1 MKQFLAPTPQPD
13 DIVIADR
20 LASHKVAGAREA
32 IDARG
37 ACLMRLPPYSHDLNR
52 IERALARLE
61 TLLRKATRACERGS
75 GVPSE
80 TPSQSSAQTSAC
92 RRIPRMSG
100 RPVSFVR

>member
-1 MKQFLAPTPQPD
+1 LAPTPQPD

-32 IDARG
+32 IDSRG
-37 ACLMRLPPYSHDLNR
+37 ACLMRLPPYSHDLNP
-52 IERALARLE
+52 IEQAFAGLE
-61 TLLRKATRACERGS
+61 ILSRKAARAYERGS
-75 GVPSE
+75 GAPSE

-100 RPVSFVR
+100 RPVKFVR